1 MVSVSVR
8 YLFYQPMDEKIK
20 TWTLRFPVK
29 ENPYMERSHGSI
41 GQSRC
46 SMTSKRSID
55 WFLETSPARS
65 FFSRAFALSTKTNTC
80 LYSFDKSIKWHDFR
94 SFFFGFVLFAR
105 FHFKVIPKSLY
116 HFLICFIIIWRKSK
130 LHFFLRSAQD
140 LSRTPSAVLDL
151 NLKCF
156 RLAFWISG

>member
-1 MVSVSVR
+1 MSRFSRRERFCFWSYFATRAIFLWPWKPVSVSVL

-29 ENPYMERSHGSI
+29 ENPYKERSHGSI

-94 SFFFGFVLFAR
+94 SFFWFCFVRAFSFQGHTKIALSLFNL
-105 FHFKVIPKSLY
+105 FHY
-116 HFLICFIIIWRKSK
+116 HMRKK
-130 LHFFLRSAQD
+130 
-140 LSRTPSAVLDL
+140 
-151 NLKCF
+151 
-156 RLAFWISG
+156 